1 KTGHERFLAVD
12 GGVDRRTFFFLQPQ
26 DFVFDCVAGDQ
37 LVGSDDTGLSDAM
50 GAVGGLRLDGG
61 IPPGIE
67 MNNGVGGGEIQA
79 DAARFQADQKNW
91 NRGIALEAI
100 HDFLTLFGRAV
111 EIAKWNLQLLQAFAN
126 EMQHRNELA
135 EDEDAVFA
143 VDRFLEEFV
152 EEIELGGGLGGS
164 ASFQLAFWR
173 GVQAGSLRYFKQ
185 AQIATDLAQ
194 TEQTSE
200 HLHSLRTGVHI
211 LAGTAETLLDL
222 AQ

>member
-100 HDFLTLFGRAV
+100 HDFLPLFGRAV
-111 EIAKWNLQLLQAFAN
+111 EIAEWNLQLLQAFAN
-126 EMQHRNELA
+126 EMQHRDELT

-152 EEIELGGGLGGS
+152 EEIELGGGLFLID
-164 ASFQLAFWR
+164 ADE
-173 GVQAGSLRYFKQ
+173 

-200 HLHSLRTGVHI
+200 HLHPLRTGVHV